1 MLNVKVLHERP
12 QVIKMGPVR
21 SSIPTDKAPPK
32 VAQTK
37 VASPP
42 KVSQTK
48 VASQSKG
55 ALTKCSP
62 PPPQMPQ
69 QQQKPQQKP
78 QHKIPFNSNVCF
90 LCGKAGHYGNQSSC
104 NAANKVRKAY
114 FN

>member
-1 MLNVKVLHERP
+1 MMNVKVLHEKP
-12 QVIKMGPVR
+12 QVIRMPPVR
-21 SSIPTDKAPPK
+21 SSIPLDKAPSKVAQTK

-42 KVSQTK
+42 K

-62 PPPQMPQ
+62 PPPQKPQQ
-69 QQQKPQQKP
+69 QQQKPQHKP
-78 QHKIPFNSNVCF
+78 PFNSNVCF
-90 LCGKAGHYGNQSSC
+90 LCGKAGHYGSQTSC
-104 NAANKVRKAY
+104 HAANKVRKAY

>member
-12 QVIKMGPVR
+12 QVIRMGPVR
-21 SSIPTDKAPPK
+21 SSIPIDKAPSK

-37 VASPP
+37 VASLP
-42 KVSQTK
+42 KGT
-48 VASQSKG
+48 QSKG

-62 PPPQMPQ
+62 SPQ
-69 QQQKPQQKP
+69 QPQQKQP

>member
-42 KVSQTK
+42 KGT
-48 VASQSKG
+48 QSKG

-62 PPPQMPQ
+62 PPPQKPQ
-69 QQQKPQQKP
+69 QQQKP

-104 NAANKVRKAY
+104 HAANKVRKAY